1 MWASIGNRLWVP
13 AVLAALVVAAPS
25 GPTSAQDLQSV
36 AERLTHAQFSLS
48 YHGQR
53 HVYNFHPSTPQ
64 ITTFHVV
71 HTPQGERR
79 EYISKRPPM
88 IFIDDGRHQWMY
100 RPHLHLLVR
109 RPSPSME
116 RRLQLAERNEALL
129 KKNYRMEVV
138 QREEMMGERPCMVAK
153 FASRFGVGRP
163 VRTLWIDREKG
174 LPLRTEVYDAQ
185 GLRVMTFFSSIT
197 FSPPPSPDALALKVP
212 RTTRLEAESEEVMLS
227 PPSLAAAVDF
237 PVLEPSRL
245 PAGFALVDARLKG
258 LGPDAELRLFYS
270 DGLSSLTLF
279 ERRLSHARPS
289 GGPEATTV
297 ALGEAE
303 GRLYRHGLVLMVEW
317 TRPPVALALVG
328 EVDERELLE
337 TARSIP

>member
-1 MWASIGNRLWVP
+1 MWVSIGKRLWAP
-13 AVLAALVVAAPS
+13 AVLAALVGLSQAGAA
-25 GPTSAQDLQSV
+25 SAQDLRSV
-36 AERLTHAQFSLS
+36 VEKLTRAQFSLS

-79 EYISKRPPM
+79 EYQSKRLPI

-100 RPHLHLLVR
+100 RPHQHLLVR

-116 RRLQLAERNEALL
+116 RRRQLAERNADLL
-129 KKNYRMEVV
+129 VKNYRMEVV
-138 QREEMMGERPCMVAK
+138 QSEEMMGERPCMVAK
-153 FASRFGVGRP
+153 FAPRFGAGRP

-174 LPLRTEVYDAQ
+174 LPLRTEVYDSR

-212 RTTRLEAESEEVMLS
+212 PTTRLEAESEEVMLS
-227 PPSLAAAVDF
+227 PSSLASAVDF
-237 PVLEPSRL
+237 PVLEPSHL
-245 PAGFALVDARLKG
+245 PEGFALVDARLKG
-258 LGPDAELRLFYS
+258 HGPEAELRLLYS
-270 DGLSSLTLF
+270 DGLSALTLF
-279 ERRLSHARPS
+279 ERRLSHAGRT
-289 GGPEATTV
+289 GGPQATPV
-297 ALGEAE
+297 ALGETE

-317 TRPPVALALVG
+317 ARPPVALALVG
-328 EVDERELLE
+328 EVDEKELLE